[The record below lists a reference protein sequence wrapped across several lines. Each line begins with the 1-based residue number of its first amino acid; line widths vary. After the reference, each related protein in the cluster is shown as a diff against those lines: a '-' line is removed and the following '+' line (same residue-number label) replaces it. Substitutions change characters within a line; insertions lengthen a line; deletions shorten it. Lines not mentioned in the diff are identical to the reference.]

1 MTTRARTSL
10 RLLLAALVAL
20 PVPAAAADFDPEAFH
35 AYVARAV
42 ADWNATGLAV
52 ALVRGDELVFARG
65 YGALELGKP
74 ERVDAD
80 TLFAIG
86 STTKAMTAAAV
97 GMLVDEGKLGWD
109 DPVRR
114 HLPEFEV
121 KDPFVSREMT
131 VRDLLTHRGGLPG
144 TDFFW
149 YGQETDIGE
158 MLRRLREVEPAYSM
172 RSGFIYQNV
181 LYAAAGEVVK
191 RVSGM
196 PWHDFVD
203 SRIFD
208 RLGMERTAPLLA
220 LARRRANVAS
230 PHHIVDSETVV
241 IENAPVDS
249 VAAAGS
255 VWSSVREMS
264 LWLRMLLASG
274 VAADGTRILSG
285 EAVAEMFRPQTLVD
299 RAGFYPTSRLTKP
312 KWVTYGLGWFQ
323 QDYAGEAV
331 DFHTGSIDGMVA
343 IAGLVLDE
351 GIGVYVLG
359 NRDHVE
365 VRHAL
370 MLRAFDALLGR
381 PFRDWS
387 AELLEL
393 YDGLAAAQAAAREA
407 MLAERTADTR
417 PSLRPAAYAGTYEHE
432 LAGAVVVSSG
442 EDGLRLDYGPGLRG
456 PLTHWHFDTFRVDWD
471 ARWRG
476 EALIAFRLDVT
487 GKPAGLRLG
496 ETEFRRAR

>member
-10 RLLLAALVAL
+10 RLLLAALAAL

-65 YGALELGKP
+65 LRAPSNSGKP

-97 GMLVDEGKLGWD
+97 GMLVDEGKLGWGRPGAPAPPRVRGEGSLRQPRD
-109 DPVRR
+109 DGPRSPHPPRRTAGHRLLLVR
-114 HLPEFEV
+114 
-121 KDPFVSREMT
+121 
-131 VRDLLTHRGGLPG
+131 
-144 TDFFW
+144 
-149 YGQETDIGE
+149 QETDIGE
-158 MLRRLREVEPAYSM
+158 MLRRLRQVEPAYSM

-181 LYAAAGEVVK
+181 LYATAGEVVK

-230 PHHIVDSETVV
+230 PHHIVDGETVV

-274 VAADGTRILSG
+274 VAADGTRLLSG

-343 IAGLVLDE
+343 IAGLVRDE
-351 GIGVYVLG
+351 GIGVYVP
-359 NRDHVE
+359 RQP
-365 VRHAL
+365 
-370 MLRAFDALLGR
+370 R
-381 PFRDWS
+381 PCGGPPRPH
-387 AELLEL
+387 
-393 YDGLAAAQAAAREA
+393 AAR
-407 MLAERTADTR
+407 LR
-417 PSLRPAAYAGTYEHE
+417 RPARPALPRLERGSSSSSTT
-432 LAGAVVVSSG
+432 VSPTRRRRPGKRCWPSG
-442 EDGLRLDYGPGLRG
+442 RRTPVRASDPPPTPGPTSTNWR
-456 PLTHWHFDTFRVDWD
+456 
-471 ARWRG
+471 ARWW
-476 EALIAFRLDVT
+476 
-487 GKPAGLRLG
+487 
-496 ETEFRRAR
+496 